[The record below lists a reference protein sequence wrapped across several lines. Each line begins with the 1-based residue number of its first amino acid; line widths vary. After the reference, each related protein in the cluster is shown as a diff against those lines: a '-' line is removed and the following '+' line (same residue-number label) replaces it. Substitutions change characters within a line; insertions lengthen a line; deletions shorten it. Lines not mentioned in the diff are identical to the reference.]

1 MKRCHLVQ
9 RPLAHSELKY
19 LICQAKHGTFGQTT
33 IKQIRYNLLETHFV
47 TCKKIN
53 NSTTQYTHSYNPL
66 MHQTIGHSF
75 NDPSLSNIAI
85 EPI

>member
-47 TCKKIN
+47 Y
-53 NSTTQYTHSYNPL
+53 YTVHTYSYNPL